1 MAFPD
6 SFVEEV
12 RRVADIVRVISEQV
26 PLKKMGTSWKG
37 LCPFHQEKSPSFNV
51 RQEPAV
57 FHCFGCGEGGD
68 VFKFLMLRER
78 MSFPEAVE
86 TLARRFGVPV
96 PEGRVEPGPDRKER
110 EELLALMEAA
120 AQHFTRTFW
129 AAPGAKARE
138 YLLGRGFR
146 KETLEKIRAGAAR
159 DAWDDLLGALRG
171 KFAPA
176 LLLKAGLVL
185 ERQGKEGHYDRFRNR
200 AVFPILN
207 ESGKVVA
214 FGARSLDG
222 SEPKYLNS
230 PETPFYSKSRIL
242 YGLSW
247 ARDSVVREK
256 RAVLMEGYLDVARA
270 IEQEVS
276 EVVATCGTA
285 LTGSHARLLKRFA
298 ETVVLNFDQDEA
310 GQKAARKS
318 LEVLLEEGLRVRIV
332 ELPEGHDPDTYLKAE
347 GALAYRKRL
356 DEAPEAVEWLMRQAV
371 TRHPPSTPAGKAAF
385 FVDVLP
391 ALVRTENAVER
402 QAWLARVIE
411 RGGLDAGAAREELR
425 RAISGR
431 PGKGS
436 AIAEAATHQPGVA
449 KAAGLLPAERWLLAL
464 VAQGAAGVE
473 DALKELEEQDLAGLR
488 AAPLLRAAQAVA
500 RRDER
505 VTLPAVLAELDE
517 DARRMMSQ
525 IAVEGAPMEH
535 LSAEEC
541 VRVLRRQPLEARMA
555 EIQKS
560 LAGASGEAQ
569 DALLAEKIRL
579 RRQMAEQ

>member
-12 RRVADIVRVISEQV
+12 RRAADIVRVVSEHV
-26 PLKKMGTSWKG
+26 ALRKMGTSWKG
-37 LCPFHQEKSPSFNV
+37 LCPFHQEKTPSFNV

-86 TLARRFGVPV
+86 SLARRFGVPV

-110 EELLALMEAA
+110 EEMLALMEAA
-120 AQHFTRTFW
+120 AQHFTRSFW
-129 AAPGAKARE
+129 TAPGTAARE

-146 KETLEKIRAGAAR
+146 KDTLEKIRAGAAR
-159 DAWDDLLGALRG
+159 DAWDDLLGAFRG
-171 KFAPA
+171 KFSPA

-200 AVFPILN
+200 AVFPIAN

-230 PETPFYSKSRIL
+230 PETPVYSKSRVL

-247 ARDSVVREK
+247 ARDAVVRGK
-256 RAVLMEGYLDVARA
+256 QVVLMEGYLDVARA
-270 IEQEVS
+270 IEQGVPEA
-276 EVVATCGTA
+276 VATCGTA
-285 LTGSHARLLKRFA
+285 LTGQHARLLRRFA
-298 ETVVLNFDQDEA
+298 ETTFLNFDQDDA
-310 GQKAARKS
+310 GQKAARRS
-318 LEVLLEEGLRVRIV
+318 LEPLLEEGLRVRIV
-332 ELPEGHDPDTYLKAE
+332 ELPQGQDPDTFLKAE
-347 GALAYRKRL
+347 GAEAYRSRL
-356 DEAPEAVEWLMRQAV
+356 DQAPEAVEWMMRRAERTHDV
-371 TRHPPSTPAGKAAF
+371 AAPSGQAAF
-385 FVDVLP
+385 FTDVLP
-391 ALVRTENAVER
+391 ALQRVQNAVER
-402 QAWLARVIE
+402 SAWLARVVE
-411 RGGLDAGAAREELR
+411 RGGLDAAAAREELR
-425 RAISGR
+425 RATAGR
-431 PGKGS
+431 GGGG
-436 AIAEAATHQPGVA
+436 AAVAEAARRAPGPR
-449 KAAGLLPAERWLLAL
+449 AASLLPAERWLLAL
-464 VAQGAAGVE
+464 VAQAAAGVE
-473 DALKELEEQDLAGLR
+473 AALDEIDETDLAGLR

-505 VTLPAVLAELDE
+505 VTLAAVQAELDE
-517 DARRMMSQ
+517 EARRLLAE
-525 IAVEGAPMEH
+525 IAVEGVPEEG

-541 VRVLRRQPLEARMA
+541 VRELRRQPLMARMA

-560 LAGASGEAQ
+560 LSGASGEAQ
-569 DALLAEKIRL
+569 DALLAEKMRL
-579 RRQMAEQ
+579 RRQMADL

>member
-1 MAFPD
+1 MAFPE

-12 RRVADIVRVISEQV
+12 RRVADIVRVISEHV
-26 PLKKMGTSWKG
+26 ALKKMGTSWKG

-78 MSFPEAVE
+78 TSFPETVE
-86 TLARRFGVPV
+86 ALARRFGVPV

-129 AAPGAKARE
+129 AAPGTKARE

-171 KFAPA
+171 RFAPA
-176 LLLKAGLVL
+176 LLLKAGLVI

-207 ESGKVVA
+207 EAGKVVA

-242 YGLSW
+242 YGMSW
-247 ARDSVVREK
+247 ARDAVVREK

-318 LEVLLEEGLRVRIV
+318 LEVLLEEGVRVRIV

-347 GALAYRKRL
+347 GAEAYRKRL
-356 DEAPEAVEWLMRQAV
+356 DEAPEAVEWLMRRAA
-371 TRHPPSTPAGKAAF
+371 TRHPLSSPAGKAAF
-385 FVDVLP
+385 FADVLP
-391 ALVRTENAVER
+391 ALMRTENAVER
-402 QAWLARVIE
+402 QAWLGRVVE

-425 RAISGR
+425 RAIQGR

-436 AIAEAATHQPGVA
+436 AVAEAAARTPSAPLA
-449 KAAGLLPAERWLLAL
+449 KTLLPAERWLLAL
-464 VAQGAAGVE
+464 VAQNAAGVE
-473 DALKELEEQDLAGLR
+473 DALKELDEADLAGLR
-488 AAPLLRAAQAVA
+488 SAPLLRAAQAVA
-500 RRDER
+500 RRDDHL
-505 VTLPAVLAELDE
+505 TFQAVLAELDE
-517 DARRMMSQ
+517 AGQRVMAQ

-541 VRVLRRQPLEARMA
+541 VRVLRQKPLEARMA

>member
-1 MAFPD
+1 MAFPE

-12 RRVADIVRVISEQV
+12 RRVADIVRVISEHV
-26 PLKKMGTSWKG
+26 ALKKMGTSWKG

-78 MSFPEAVE
+78 MSFPESVE

-129 AAPGAKARE
+129 AAPGTKARE

-176 LLLKAGLVL
+176 LLLKAGLVI

-200 AVFPILN
+200 VVFPILN
-207 ESGKVVA
+207 EAGKVVA

-242 YGLSW
+242 YGMSW
-247 ARDSVVREK
+247 ARDAVVREK

-276 EVVATCGTA
+276 EAVATCGTA

-298 ETVVLNFDQDEA
+298 ETAVLNFDQDEA

-318 LEVLLEEGLRVRIV
+318 LELLLEEGVRVRIV
-332 ELPEGHDPDTYLKAE
+332 ELPEGHDPDSYLKAE
-347 GALAYRKRL
+347 GAVAYRKRL
-356 DEAPEAVEWLMRQAV
+356 DEAPEAVEWLMRRAV
-371 TRHPPSTPAGKAAF
+371 TRHPLSSPAGKAAF
-385 FVDVLP
+385 FADVLP
-391 ALVRTENAVER
+391 ALSRTENAVER
-402 QAWLARVIE
+402 QAWLARVVE

-425 RAISGR
+425 RAIQGR

-436 AIAEAATHQPGVA
+436 PVAEAAARKPSPSLA
-449 KAAGLLPAERWLLAL
+449 KTFLPAERWLLAL
-464 VAQGAAGVE
+464 VAQSAAGVE
-473 DALKELEEQDLAGLR
+473 DALKELEEADIEGLR

-505 VTLPAVLAELDE
+505 VTLQAVLAELDE
-517 DARRMMSQ
+517 DAHRVMSQ

-560 LAGASGEAQ
+560 IAGASGEAQ

>member
-1 MAFPD
+1 MAFSD

-12 RRVADIVRVISEQV
+12 RRVADIVRVISEHV
-26 PLKKMGTSWKG
+26 ALKKMGTSWKG

-78 MSFPEAVE
+78 MSFPEAIE

-120 AQHFTRTFW
+120 AQHYTRTFW
-129 AAPGAKARE
+129 AAPGTKARE

-146 KETLEKIRAGAAR
+146 KETLEKIRTGAAR
-159 DAWDDLLGALRG
+159 DAWDDLIGALRG
-171 KFAPA
+171 KFPPA

-200 AVFPILN
+200 ALFPILN

-230 PETPFYSKSRIL
+230 PETPCYSKSRVL

-270 IEQEVS
+270 IEQEVA

-318 LEVLLEEGLRVRIV
+318 LELLLEEGVRVRIV

-347 GALAYRKRL
+347 GALAYRQRV
-356 DEAPEAVEWLMRQAV
+356 DEAPEAVEWLMRRAV
-371 TRHPPSTPAGKAAF
+371 TRHPLQSPAGKAAF
-385 FVDVLP
+385 FADVLP
-391 ALVRTENAVER
+391 ALMRTGNAVER
-402 QAWLARVIE
+402 QAWLARVVE

-425 RAISGR
+425 RAIQGR

-436 AIAEAATHQPGVA
+436 AVADAAARKPGVA
-449 KAAGLLPAERWLLAL
+449 RAKALLPAERWLLAL

-473 DALKELEEQDLAGLR
+473 NALDELTDADIDGLR
-488 AAPLLRAAQAVA
+488 TAPLLRAAQAVA

-505 VTLPAVLAELDE
+505 VTLPAVLSALDD
-517 DARRMMSQ
+517 DARRLMSQ
-525 IAVEGAPMEH
+525 IAVEGAPSEH

-541 VRVLRRQPLEARMA
+541 VRVLRRQPIEARMA